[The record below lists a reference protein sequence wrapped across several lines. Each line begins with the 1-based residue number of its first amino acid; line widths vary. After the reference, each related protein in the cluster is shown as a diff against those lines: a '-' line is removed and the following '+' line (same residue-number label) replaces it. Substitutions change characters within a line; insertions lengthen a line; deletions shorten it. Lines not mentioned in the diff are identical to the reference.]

1 MMYLLLSV
9 GILFLLLVI
18 FLWYKVRTHSSFP
31 AIFGLGLI
39 ATAYFDILKLFIQGI
54 NSVFNLNLDNQ
65 FSNMEFYL
73 FSVSIIIILGIYYF
87 SPTRLQRNIIKNT
100 INQNGDIS
108 QEGKNNFVD
117 KVDNTSGKIR
127 QKSE

>member
-1 MMYLLLSV
+1 M
-9 GILFLLLVI
+9 ILMALGFLVFVAI
-18 FLWYKVRTHSSFP
+18 LWYKVRTHSSFP
-31 AIFGLGLI
+31 VIFGLGLI

-54 NSVFNLNLDNQ
+54 NLVSNLNFDNQ

-73 FSVSIIIILGIYYF
+73 FSVFIIIILGIYYF

-100 INQNGDIS
+100 INQNGDIA
-108 QEGKNNFVD
+108 QEGKSNFVN

>member
-1 MMYLLLSV
+1 M
-9 GILFLLLVI
+9 ILMALGFLVLVAI
-18 FLWYKVRTHSSFP
+18 LWYKVRTHSSFP

-100 INQNGDIS
+100 INQNGDIA
-108 QEGKNNFVD
+108 QEGKSNFVN